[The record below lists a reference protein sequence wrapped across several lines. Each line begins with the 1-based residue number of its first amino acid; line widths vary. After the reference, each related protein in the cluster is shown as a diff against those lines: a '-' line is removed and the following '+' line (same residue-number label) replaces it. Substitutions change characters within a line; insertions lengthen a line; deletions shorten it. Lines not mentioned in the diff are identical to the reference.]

1 MQIQELEQVLESA
14 AEAYANFSKESNI
27 SEETYIQLKH
37 ILAGVVLSVNS
48 MKQSLNIAE
57 NKLEKAKPKPE
68 PKAVSK
74 PEPKAVPIPKAV
86 PKAVPKAMP
95 QPEPKAMPQPEPK
108 AVPQPEPKAVPK

>member
-86 PKAVPKAMP
+86 PKA
-95 QPEPKAMPQPEPK
+95 MPQPEPK

>member
-68 PKAVSK
+68 PK
-74 PEPKAVPIPKAV
+74 
-86 PKAVPKAMP
+86 
-95 QPEPKAMPQPEPK
+95 
-108 AVPQPEPKAVPK
+108 PEPKAVPKPVQKTENEGK